1 MRIRSTIFFA
11 VAAVS
16 ISETINNA
24 TRAIVGDRVW
34 LTSSLAVGAIDDVRT
49 AEGGDTCTCC
59 TPAPDAGAGECR

>member
-24 TRAIVGDRVW
+24 TRAIGGDRVW
-34 LTSSLAVGAIDDVRT
+34 LTSALAVGALVTTVVCLYVGFRLFRN
-49 AEGGDTCTCC
+49 GM
-59 TPAPDAGAGECR
+59 